1 MLKCAAAFFR
11 SRHSFFGMT
20 MMTHALRTSLRAGV
34 IRRRLAPSVSASV
47 SASAASSTTT
57 STSRWF
63 GSKGG
68 NKAGKGGP
76 KLRLG
81 GNNNKPPSSG
91 LILPGSPEFIAKA
104 RSPQEEGGTNA
115 QQPTTLV
122 RSDLTHHYQT
132 VLLNQSEETR
142 TEARRRADIAEPSFE
157 PDESGVS
164 TAVPEDMIDLPSLYD
179 PAVHLPDKP
188 NFETDLADD
197 GTGSGQR
204 IRYEVGTPLG
214 EELIRLIGV
223 RGPITV
229 VEYMRLALRH
239 PTLGY
244 YTSAGRAKDDMEDI
258 FDDDEDVDA
267 DKDDEDGWD
276 NDWDQDEV
284 KRDSSTTVD
293 KASETGG
300 TKVIGPRGDFT
311 TAPEISQL
319 FGESLAV
326 WYLTQYK
333 EMGYPSK
340 IQLVEIGPGRGT
352 LICDLLRSVLKGGSS
367 AGGKD
372 TVWERFV
379 SALAEGGGVH
389 LVEVARPLREEQ
401 RERLMELAKEEIGA
415 YDFQFVQWSDDG
427 EKEGDEVNDASTSPS
442 LEKKCLQSDEDEG
455 GKHICIQWHDLFGDV
470 PKALSAGD
478 DTGSNGDDSEPIT
491 TFVVGQEI
499 IDALPVHS
507 FQKTEQGW
515 RERLVDVAVR
525 EEEPEHVKQTSSGTD
540 SESNLSD
547 EDKVAAAKK
556 QFVAAQN
563 ISTQMR
569 KGYSDAEADQGPSSA
584 ASGGVPFDR
593 KPRLRF
599 VLPPDTTPALRT
611 LLNVDPQTGEMKGPN
626 AKILDA
632 APPGT
637 VMEVCP
643 EGMMLVQ
650 DIASRIEECG
660 GAALIIDYGKEGSGD
675 TLRAFKRHK
684 QAHPLSSPG
693 GIDVTADVDFAA
705 LREAVNNGMDKM
717 RQMKREA
724 EAEAA
729 EQSGA
734 ALTDAPVAFGPVT
747 QGEFLMKMGAVDR
760 VVALIEKDSTTDKQA
775 EDLCNALERLTQP
788 EHMGERYKVLAI
800 ARKRDGIFAPP
811 AFA

>member
-1 MLKCAAAFFR
+1 
-11 SRHSFFGMT
+11 
-20 MMTHALRTSLRAGV
+20 
-34 IRRRLAPSVSASV
+34 
-47 SASAASSTTT
+47 
-57 STSRWF
+57 
-63 GSKGG
+63 
-68 NKAGKGGP
+68 
-76 KLRLG
+76 
-81 GNNNKPPSSG
+81 
-91 LILPGSPEFIAKA
+91 LPGSPEFIAKA
-104 RSPQEEGGTNA
+104 RSPQEAGGRSER
-115 QQPTTLV
+115 PTTLIK
-122 RSDLTHHYQT
+122 SDLTHHYQT
-132 VLLNQSEETR
+132 VLLNRSEETR
-142 TEARRRADIAEPSFE
+142 TEARRRAVIAEPSFE

-164 TAVPEDMIDLPSLYD
+164 AAVPEDMIDLPSLYD

-188 NFETDLADD
+188 NFETDLAD
-197 GTGSGQR
+197 G

-229 VEYMRLALRH
+229 AEYMRLALRH

-244 YTSAGRAKDDMEDI
+244 YTSAGKAKDDMEDI
-258 FDDDEDVDA
+258 FDNDEDVDGG
-267 DKDDEDGWD
+267 DDVDWD
-276 NDWDQDEV
+276 SDWDQSA
-284 KRDSSTTVD
+284 SSTGGNIP
-293 KASETGG
+293 EGG

-326 WYLTQYK
+326 WYLTQFK

-352 LICDLLRSVLKGGSS
+352 LVCDMLRSVLKGGSS
-367 AGGKD
+367 AGGRD

-401 RERLMELAKEEIGA
+401 REKLMELAKEEIGD
-415 YDFQFVQWSDDG
+415 YDFQFVQWSDDELEDKG
-427 EKEGDEVNDASTSPS
+427 GDEANITAKS
-442 LEKKCLQSDEDEG
+442 LETKKAQSHEDEG
-455 GKHICIQWHDLFGDV
+455 NRICVQWHDLFGDV
-470 PKALSAGD
+470 PSTLSTAEE
-478 DTGSNGDDSEPIT
+478 SENSEAIS
-491 TFVVGQEI
+491 TFVVAQEI

-507 FQKTEQGW
+507 FQKTEHGW

-525 EEEPEHVKQTSSGTD
+525 GEEPEHVKQSSGTK
-540 SESNLSD
+540 SGSTLSD
-547 EDKVAAAKK
+547 EDKVAAAKR
-556 QFVAAQN
+556 QFAAAQN
-563 ISTQMR
+563 ISSQMR

-584 ASGGVPFDR
+584 TSGGVPFDR

-611 LLNVDPQTGEMKGPN
+611 LLNVDPQTGAMKGPN
-626 AKILDA
+626 AATLDA
-632 APPGT
+632 ALPGT

-643 EGMMLVQ
+643 EGMMLAQ
-650 DIASRIEECG
+650 DIASKIEECG

-705 LREAVNNGMDKM
+705 LREAVNNGMDIM
-717 RQMKREA
+717 RAMEREA

-729 EQSGA
+729 EQRGT
-734 ALTDAPVAFGPVT
+734 ALTDAPFAFGPVT
-747 QGEFLMKMGAVDR
+747 QGRFLMKMGAVDR
-760 VVALIEKDSTTDKQA
+760 VVALIEKDSTTDEQA

-788 EHMGERYKVLAI
+788 DHMGERYKVLAI

-811 AFA
+811 AFT

>member
-1 MLKCAAAFFR
+1 
-11 SRHSFFGMT
+11 MT
-20 MMTHALRTSLRAGV
+20 HAHALRTSLRAGV
-34 IRRRLAPSVSASV
+34 IRR
-47 SASAASSTTT
+47 

-68 NKAGKGGP
+68 NKTGKAGKGGP

-81 GNNNKPPSSG
+81 GNSHKPPPSSG

-104 RSPQEEGGTNA
+104 RSSQEAGGTNA

-122 RSDLTHHYQT
+122 RSDLTQHYQT

-142 TEARRRADIAEPSFE
+142 TEARRRAVIAEPSFE
-157 PDESGVS
+157 PDERGVS

-197 GTGSGQR
+197 GTGTGQR
-204 IRYEVGTPLG
+204 IRYEIGTPLG

-229 VEYMRLALRH
+229 AEYMRLALRH

-258 FDDDEDVDA
+258 FDDDDVDN
-267 DKDDEDGWD
+267 DEDDWD
-276 NDWDQDEV
+276 NDRDQDEV
-284 KRDSSTTVD
+284 KRDSSTKVD
-293 KASETGG
+293 KAPERGG

-311 TAPEISQL
+311 TAPEVSQL
-319 FGESLAV
+319 FGESIAV
-326 WYLTQYK
+326 WFLTQYK

-352 LICDLLRSVLKGGSS
+352 LICDMLRSVLKGGSS

-401 RERLMELAKEEIGA
+401 RERLKELAKEEIGA

-427 EKEGDEVNDASTSPS
+427 EKECDEVNDASMSPS
-442 LEKKCLQSDEDEG
+442 LETKSLQSDENEG
-455 GKHICIQWHDLFGDV
+455 SKHICIAWHDLFVDV
-470 PKALSAGD
+470 PKSLSGGD
-478 DTGSNGDDSEPIT
+478 GASSNGDDSAPIT

-515 RERLVDVAVR
+515 RERLVDVAIR
-525 EEEPEHVKQTSSGTD
+525 EEEPEHVKQASSGMD

-547 EDKVAAAKK
+547 EDKIAAAKR
-556 QFVAAQN
+556 QFAAAQN
-563 ISTQMR
+563 ISSQMR
-569 KGYSDAEADQGPSSA
+569 KGYSDAEADQEPSSA
-584 ASGGVPFDR
+584 AGGGVPFDR

-626 AKILDA
+626 AAILDA

-643 EGMMLVQ
+643 GGMMLAQ

-717 RQMKREA
+717 RQIKREA
-724 EAEAA
+724 EAEAAAEAA

>member
-1 MLKCAAAFFR
+1 M
-11 SRHSFFGMT
+11 
-20 MMTHALRTSLRAGV
+20 
-34 IRRRLAPSVSASV
+34 IRRRLASSSVSV
-47 SASAASSTTT
+47 SNNPLAPT
-57 STSRWF
+57 SGRCHWF
-63 GSKGG
+63 GTSKGG
-68 NKAGKGGP
+68 KGKGP

-81 GNNNKPPSSG
+81 GNNAPSSG

-104 RSPQEEGGTNA
+104 RSPQEAGGRSER
-115 QQPTTLV
+115 PTTLIK
-122 RSDLTHHYQT
+122 SDLTHHYQT
-132 VLLNQSEETR
+132 VLLNRSEETR
-142 TEARRRADIAEPSFE
+142 TEARRRAVIAEPSFE

-164 TAVPEDMIDLPSLYD
+164 AAVPEDMIDLPSLYD

-188 NFETDLADD
+188 NFETDLAD
-197 GTGSGQR
+197 G

-229 VEYMRLALRH
+229 AEYMRLALRH

-244 YTSAGRAKDDMEDI
+244 YTSAGKAKDDMEDI
-258 FDDDEDVDA
+258 FDNDEDVDGG
-267 DKDDEDGWD
+267 DDVDWD
-276 NDWDQDEV
+276 SDWDQSA
-284 KRDSSTTVD
+284 SSTGGNIP
-293 KASETGG
+293 EGG
-300 TKVIGPRGDFT
+300 TKVIGPGGDFT

-326 WYLTQYK
+326 WYLTQFK

-352 LICDLLRSVLKGGSS
+352 LVCDMLRSVLKGGSS
-367 AGGKD
+367 AGGRD

-401 RERLMELAKEEIGA
+401 REKLMELAKEEIGD
-415 YDFQFVQWSDDG
+415 YDFQFVQWSDDELENKG
-427 EKEGDEVNDASTSPS
+427 GDEANITAKS
-442 LEKKCLQSDEDEG
+442 LETKKSQSHEDEG
-455 GKHICIQWHDLFGDV
+455 NRICVQWHDLFGDV
-470 PKALSAGD
+470 PSTLSTAEE
-478 DTGSNGDDSEPIT
+478 SENSEAIS
-491 TFVVGQEI
+491 TFVVAQEI

-507 FQKTEQGW
+507 FQKTEHGW

-525 EEEPEHVKQTSSGTD
+525 GEEPEHVKQSSGTK
-540 SESNLSD
+540 SGSTLSD
-547 EDKVAAAKK
+547 EDKVAAAKR
-556 QFVAAQN
+556 QFAAAQN
-563 ISTQMR
+563 ISSQMR

-584 ASGGVPFDR
+584 TSGGVDR

-611 LLNVDPQTGEMKGPN
+611 LLNVDPQTGAMKGPN
-626 AKILDA
+626 AATLDA

-643 EGMMLVQ
+643 EGMMLAQ
-650 DIASRIEECG
+650 DIASKIEECG

-705 LREAVNNGMDKM
+705 LREAVNNGMDIM
-717 RQMKREA
+717 RAMKREA

-729 EQSGA
+729 EQSGT
-734 ALTDAPVAFGPVT
+734 ALTDAPFAFGPVT
-747 QGEFLMKMGAVDR
+747 QGRFLMKMGAVDR
-760 VVALIEKDSTTDKQA
+760 VVALIEKDSTTDEQA

-788 EHMGERYKVLAI
+788 DHMGERYKVLAI

-811 AFA
+811 AFT